1 MRVKLGPLLGPG
13 TVSTKSR
20 GRRIATGSP
29 PGISRAGKQES
40 RFTNKEFAAVFDLRE
55 HKFMIEKWVAEQPE
69 LPDRKEAQ
77 RLFPQVPIKVI
88 RAAIQSRRDRESQS
102 KR

>member
-1 MRVKLGPLLGPG
+1 MKGL
-13 TVSTKSR
+13 
-20 GRRIATGSP
+20 
-29 PGISRAGKQES
+29 
-40 RFTNKEFAAVFDLRE
+40 AAVFDLRE

-77 RLFPQVPIKVI
+77 RLFPQVPVKLI
-88 RAAIQSRRDRESQS
+88 RSAIQSRRDREAFP

>member
-1 MRVKLGPLLGPG
+1 L
-13 TVSTKSR
+13 
-20 GRRIATGSP
+20 
-29 PGISRAGKQES
+29 
-40 RFTNKEFAAVFDLRE
+40 EFVAVVDLRD

-77 RLFPQVPIKVI
+77 RLFPQVPARLI
-88 RAAIQSRRDRESQS
+88 RAAIQSRRDREAPS